1 MGGRDSLSGRSD
13 LPEDIVRDHAGN
25 GGVVLLQADVI
36 VADEGLESIN
46 HLLVVSLARLIG
58 LLLGLE
64 HLDQGGLALFELG
77 AFLLDSGGAGDD
89 VVGYGNVL
97 VCHNNFPPYGAGSW

>member
-36 VADEGLESIN
+36 VADKGLEGI
-46 HLLVVSLARLIG
+46 HDLLVVSLAGLVC

-64 HLDQGGLALFELG
+64 HLDQSGLALFELG
-77 AFLLDSGGAGDD
+77 
-89 VVGYGNVL
+89 
-97 VCHNNFPPYGAGSW
+97 